1 MAKARSRKGTT
12 AAVPERSAA
21 DDGGVP
27 TSPPASGSAR
37 EKPDHV
43 RQTER
48 GEPVTML
55 EAIRE
60 ALWEEMVR
68 DPAVFLLGED
78 IGVYGGAFK
87 MTDGFLEFFGD
98 ARVVD
103 TPISEAGFTGAAAG
117 AAHMGLRP
125 VVEMQFM
132 DFVSCAYE
140 PLTNYVATARWRK
153 AGPLPMVIRGPVGGG
168 VRGGPFHSQNPEM
181 AFFHTPGLKI
191 VYPCTARDAK
201 GLLKAAVRDDDPVLF
216 FEHKKLYRAPFLR
229 EVLPAEDY
237 VVPLGEARIHR
248 EGSDLTI
255 VTYGNMVHES
265 QKAADRL
272 AEAGIEVEIIDLRT
286 LLPMDEDSIIASVKK
301 TNRILVVHEDTRTG
315 GIAGEIAMRV
325 SEKAFEWLD
334 APVLRVTALDTPV
347 PYAPPLEDYFL
358 PGVEDIVT
366 AGKYLAGY

>member
-1 MAKARSRKGTT
+1 MVR
-12 AAVPERSAA
+12 
-21 DDGGVP
+21 
-27 TSPPASGSAR
+27 
-37 EKPDHV
+37 PDHV

-48 GEPVTML
+48 GEAVTML

-60 ALWEEMVR
+60 ALWEEMER
-68 DPAVFLLGED
+68 DPDVFLMGED
-78 IGVYGGAFK
+78 IGAYGGAFK
-87 MTDGFLEFFGD
+87 VTDGFLDAFGD
-98 ARVVD
+98 QRVVD

-140 PLTNYVATARWRK
+140 PLTNYIATSRWRQ
-153 AGPLPMVIRGPVGGG
+153 AGAQPIVIRGPVGGG

-191 VYPCTARDAK
+191 VYPSTARDAK
-201 GLLKAAVRDDDPVLF
+201 GLLKAAIRDDDPVLF

-229 EVLPAEDY
+229 EVLPPEDY
-237 VVPLGEARIHR
+237 VVPLGEARVVR
-248 EGSDLTI
+248 EGPDVSI

-265 QKAADRL
+265 RKAAEQL
-272 AEAGIEVEIIDLRT
+272 EEEGIDVEILDLRS
-286 LLPMDEDSIIASVKK
+286 LMPLDEEAVLDSVRK
-301 TNRILVVHEDTRTG
+301 THRLLVVHEDTRTG

-334 APVLRVTALDTPV
+334 APMLRVTALDTPV
-347 PYAPPLEDYFL
+347 PYSPPLEDYFL
-358 PGVEDIVT
+358 PQVDDILT
-366 AGKYLAGY
+366 ACRYLKSY

>member
-1 MAKARSRKGTT
+1 MAR
-12 AAVPERSAA
+12 
-21 DDGGVP
+21 
-27 TSPPASGSAR
+27 
-37 EKPDHV
+37 PDHV

-48 GEPVTML
+48 GEAVTML

-60 ALWEEMVR
+60 ALWEEMER
-68 DPAVFLLGED
+68 DPDVFLMGED

-87 MTDGFLEFFGD
+87 VTDGFLDAFGD
-98 ARVVD
+98 KRVVD

-140 PLTNYVATARWRK
+140 PLTNYIATSRWRQ
-153 AGPLPMVIRGPVGGG
+153 AGAQPIVVRGPVGGG

-191 VYPCTARDAK
+191 VYPSTARDAK
-201 GLLKAAVRDDDPVLF
+201 GLLKAAIRDEDPVLF

-229 EVLPAEDY
+229 EVLPPEDY
-237 VVPLGEARIHR
+237 VVPLGEARVVR
-248 EGSDLTI
+248 EGADVSI

-265 QKAADRL
+265 RKAAEHL
-272 AEAGIEVEIIDLRT
+272 EAEGIDVEIVDLRS
-286 LLPMDEDSIIASVKK
+286 LIPLDEEAVLRSVRK
-301 TNRILVVHEDTRTG
+301 THRLLVVHEDTRTG

-334 APVLRVTALDTPV
+334 APMLRVTALDTPV
-347 PYAPPLEDYFL
+347 PYSPPLEDYFL
-358 PGVEDIVT
+358 PQVDDILT
-366 AGKYLAGY
+366 ACRYLKSY